1 MPSLVLWSFAPDAT
15 MQLEIITPD
24 KQVYAGQAHLV
35 QLPGSE
41 GLFELLN
48 NHAPIIASLRSGRV
62 KVHDADGVRFFETGK
77 GVIEALRNKVI
88 VLVESAR

>member
-1 MPSLVLWSFAPDAT
+1 

-24 KQVYAGQAHLV
+24 KQVFSGEAELV

-48 NHAPIIASLRSGRV
+48 NHAPIIATLREGKIKV
-62 KVHDADGVRFFETGK
+62 KETDNSPERFFEIGK
-77 GVIEALRNKVI
+77 GVIEAAKNKVV
-88 VLVESAR
+88 VLVEHAK

>member
-1 MPSLVLWSFAPDAT
+1 

-24 KQVYAGQAHLV
+24 KQIFSGEADLV

-48 NHAPIIASLRSGRV
+48 NHAPIIATLREGKI
-62 KVHDADGVRFFETGK
+62 KVQEKGSAERFFETGK
-77 GVIEALRNKVI
+77 GVIEAAQNKVV
-88 VLVESAR
+88 VLVEHAQ